1 MFPNYEAMAESLE
14 QFKFPEYP
22 DDLFIQLPCN
32 KYLLI
37 FLNRARNPLPYA

>member
-22 DDLFIQLPCN
+22 DDLFIQLADDITQT
-32 KYLLI
+32 KD
-37 FLNRARNPLPYA
+37 